1 MEGTPKDTRPRAGEF
16 AATGGLPVRRCAF
29 AKTKF
34 FLRKL
39 VFALP
44 ANPQV
49 DVACG
54 SACCVARSPQG
65 GGGMRRARGS
75 AYPSGVALEDF
86 SKTVGRF
93 ACRGFR
99 PPSLATDWEWGGFKT
114 HPTSEASDR
123 PSVRHVSG
131 SPCIARRRH
140 CRRLYCRKG
149 QVQQMLRSV
158 LNYPL
163 VFLMFFVIS
172 FSSPLSSGE
181 SLVFWP
187 TQGPD
192 PGGPFCFHDGLKSS
206 WVMMC
211 STDVGD
217 PCTFFL
223 EDEGP
228 AWFRIR
234 SRT

>member
-123 PSVRHVSG
+123 PSVSLH
-131 SPCIARRRH
+131 
-140 CRRLYCRKG
+140 RL
-149 QVQQMLRSV
+149 
-158 LNYPL
+158 
-163 VFLMFFVIS
+163 
-172 FSSPLSSGE
+172 
-181 SLVFWP
+181 
-187 TQGPD
+187 GPD
-192 PGGPFCFHDGLKSS
+192 RMLHDCLHPIRRATKPLAGEGAQMHTAPGEFGGFKVGGPWRSF
-206 WVMMC
+206 
-211 STDVGD
+211 DV
-217 PCTFFL
+217 L
-223 EDEGP
+223 
-228 AWFRIR
+228 
-234 SRT
+234 

>member
-123 PSVRHVSG
+123 PSVRHVCVFVAAVWLAFIIFNSRFDRW
-131 SPCIARRRH
+131 A
-140 CRRLYCRKG
+140 
-149 QVQQMLRSV
+149 V
-158 LNYPL
+158 LGGPGPP
-163 VFLMFFVIS
+163 VPVIS
-172 FSSPLSSGE
+172 GR
-181 SLVFWP
+181 FW
-187 TQGPD
+187 GVR
-192 PGGPFCFHDGLKSS
+192 GGPG
-206 WVMMC
+206 
-211 STDVGD
+211 
-217 PCTFFL
+217 
-223 EDEGP
+223 
-228 AWFRIR
+228 RN
-234 SRT
+234 